1 MPRIVRRAEATWEGS
16 VARGSGTLTASSG
29 AFESLPVT
37 IASRI
42 GDPEGKTS
50 PEELLAAAHGGCFI
64 TSLGGELAR
73 AGHPPESMQLTCT
86 ITMDEVEGQGHQI
99 VASDIAAHVQAPDAD
114 DGVLETALAAAD
126 DGCPFSSLLKRAGAE
141 VTVTATL
148 ERKKSLEGD

>member
-1 MPRIVRRAEATWEGS
+1 M
-16 VARGSGTLTASSG
+16 ARGSGTITASSG

-37 IASRI
+37 LASRI
-42 GDPEGKTS
+42 ADPEGKTS

-86 ITMDEVEGQGHQI
+86 ITMDEIEGEGHQI
-99 VASDIAAHVQAPDAD
+99 VASDIAAHARVPGAD
-114 DGVLETALAAAD
+114 DAVLETALAAAD
-126 DGCPFSSLLKRAGAE
+126 AGCPFSTLLKRAGAE

-148 ERKKSLEGD
+148 EATEPLEA